1 MLCEDVVKI
10 PERLMLEAGEEE
22 RTMSNGNAQAVP
34 EISKILDDHRDE
46 SHVIVLQDYPDP
58 DAISS
63 ALAHQLISTAFEIRC
78 DILYSGKI
86 SHQQNVALV
95 KLLGIEL
102 VRFERSVDL
111 SRYAGAVFVDNQGTT
126 AEEIV
131 RELER
136 NKVPAL
142 VVVDHHELQQR
153 LEPLFADIRRSM
165 GATASIY
172 AEYLEQGLLRMDK
185 SRRDHVMLATALT
198 HGILSDTNAL
208 VRACPEDFHAAA
220 YLSQFRDPD
229 LLETIMNQARSK
241 QTMEVI
247 HRALGNR
254 VTVESFSVAGVGYL
268 RAEDRDAIPQA
279 ADFLISEENT
289 HTAIVY
295 GIVAGPEK
303 QETLI
308 GSMRTLK
315 LTLDP
320 DDFIK
325 EVLGRD
331 ATGAF
336 FGGGKMSAGGFQIP
350 MGFLSGGES
359 EEFRKQKWAVF
370 DAQIKQRIFSKIG
383 IKRQEEGSAGI
394 S

>member
-1 MLCEDVVKI
+1 MC
-10 PERLMLEAGEEE
+10 G
-22 RTMSNGNAQAVP
+22 GNAQAVP
-34 EISKILDDHRDE
+34 EITKILDSHRGK

-58 DAISS
+58 DGISS
-63 ALAHQLISTAFEIRC
+63 ALAHQLISTNFDVRC
-78 DILYSGKI
+78 DILYSGKV

-102 VRFERSVDL
+102 VRFDGSMDL
-111 SRYAGAVFVDNQGTT
+111 SGYAGAVFVDNQGTT

-131 RELER
+131 KELEKS
-136 NKVPAL
+136 KVPAL
-142 VVVDHHELQQR
+142 VVVDHHEPQQR
-153 LEPLFADIRRSM
+153 LEPLFTDIRRGM

-172 AEYLEQGLLRMDK
+172 AEYIEEGLLRMDK

-198 HGILSDTNAL
+198 HGILSDTNGL

-220 YLSQFRDPD
+220 YLSQFRDAD

-254 VTVESFSVAGVGYL
+254 VTVESFSVAGIGYL

-279 ADFLISEENT
+279 ADFLVSEENI

-295 GIVAGPEK
+295 GIVAGPGKE
-303 QETLI
+303 ETLI

-383 IKRQEEGSAGI
+383 VKRQEEGSTGVK
-394 S
+394 SS